1 MNRIKTRETVKD
13 IKALD
18 KAAIASERMRD
29 AFIRSK
35 DTASNLMDDGQV
47 SPSEYANDKV
57 QYVSEDIS
65 REVTHKIANDTKK
78 AAQHGREA
86 IQRRHIIKN
95 DEKKSSHQT
104 EEQYRQQ
111 NQQASSARP
120 SADAQHRTSNPQNT
134 VQRNKAHQRPQAQRP
149 DTERITNQGRE
160 LTSKQTKTSAIR
172 QSQKSAA
179 GTSDKLGYIRH
190 PKEPSKAVKQSTHT
204 IKQTAK
210 TTGKISAKSARRA
223 VKTAEQTSKAAV
235 KTAQN
240 TARAAQKA
248 TVAAERAAKLAV
260 QSARA
265 AAKAA
270 IVTTKTVTKAISA
283 TVKAIIAAGK
293 GLAAA
298 IAAGGWVAVVAIVLI
313 CLIGMIAASPFGI
326 FFAGDN
332 TEPDAVPISAAV
344 AQVNYDFNEKLETIQ
359 SGVDYTDVVVEGSLA
374 DWPEV
379 LAIFAVK
386 VAGSD
391 DVDAID
397 VATLDPARI
406 EKLKE
411 VFWDMNSLSSYV
423 ETINHPDSNPDDN
436 VDDSWTEKIL
446 HITIAHKTAADMP
459 TINHFSEKQ
468 NTVLKELLAERDTL
482 LELIGEVTFLSAEA
496 AEVIKNLPDEIS
508 PERKAVIKE
517 ACSLVGKVN
526 YFWGGKSLTIGWD
539 SRWGTL
545 QKVTADESPTTG
557 TYRPYGMDCS
567 GFVDW
572 VFYNAS
578 DSEYIISHGG
588 GAAAQHSYCQTISWD
603 EAMPGD
609 LVFYPDDEHVGIVA
623 GRDADRNL
631 LIIQCSSGYNNVVI
645 TGAEGFTSIARPLF
659 Y

>member
-57 QYVSEDIS
+57 EYVSEDIFK
-65 REVTHKIANDTKK
+65 EVTHMITNDTKK
-78 AAQHGREA
+78 AVQHGRKA
-86 IQRRHIIKN
+86 KQRRRIIKN
-95 DEKKSSHQT
+95 DEKKSSHQA

-111 NQQASSARP
+111 NQHGSSTQP
-120 SADAQHRTSNPQNT
+120 SADAQH
-134 VQRNKAHQRPQAQRP
+134 P
-149 DTERITNQGRE
+149 DPEKITNQGRE
-160 LTSKQTKTSAIR
+160 LARKQTKTNTIR
-172 QSQKSAA
+172 QSPKSVV
-179 GTSDKLGYIRH
+179 GTTDKLEYFKH

-210 TTGKISAKSARRA
+210 TTGKISAKSARRT
-223 VKTAEQTSKAAV
+223 VKTAEQTSKVAI

-248 TVAAERAAKLAV
+248 SVAAERAAKLAV

-265 AAKAA
+265 AARAAVATAKATA
-270 IVTTKTVTKAISA
+270 KAILA
-283 TVKAIIAAGK
+283 AVKAIIAAVK
-293 GLAAA
+293 GLVAA

-313 CLIGMIAASPFGI
+313 CLIGIIVASPFGI

-332 TEPDAVPISAAV
+332 TEPDAVPVSAAV

-359 SGVDYTDVVVEGSLA
+359 SANDYTAVVIEGSLA

-386 VAGSD
+386 VAGSE
-391 DVDAID
+391 DVNAID

-406 EKLKE
+406 EKLKA

-423 ETINHPDSNPDDN
+423 ETINHPDSSPDDD
-436 VDDSWTEKIL
+436 VDDSWTEKVL

-459 TINHFSEKQ
+459 EIYHFSERQK
-468 NTVLKELLAERDTL
+468 TLLKELLAERDTL
-482 LELIGEVTFLSAEA
+482 LDLIGEVTFICAEA
-496 AEVIKNLPDEIS
+496 AEIIKNLPDDIS
-508 PERKAVIKE
+508 PERKAVIRA

-526 YFWGGKSLTIGWD
+526 YFWGGKSLTIDWD

-545 QKVTADESPTTG
+545 QKVTAYESPTTG

-578 DSEYIISHGG
+578 DSEYIMSHGG

-623 GRDADRNL
+623 GRDEDGNL
-631 LIIQCSSGYNNVVI
+631 LIIHCASGYNNVVI
-645 TGAEGFTSIARPLF
+645 TSVDGFTFIGRPLF

>member
-1 MNRIKTRETVKD
+1 MSRIKTRETVKD

-35 DTASNLMDDGQV
+35 DTVSNLIDDGQV
-47 SPSEYANDKV
+47 SPCEYANDKV
-57 QYVSEDIS
+57 QCVSEDIS
-65 REVTHKIANDTKK
+65 REATHKIASDTKK
-78 AAQHGREA
+78 AAQSGREA
-86 IQRRHIIKN
+86 IQRRRIIKN
-95 DEKKSSHQT
+95 DEKKSTHQT
-104 EEQYRQQ
+104 EELYRQQ

-120 SADAQHRTSNPQNT
+120 SADDQSLINNLQNT
-134 VQRNKAHQRPQAQRP
+134 VQSSNASKSSQVQNP
-149 DTERITNQGRE
+149 DAERITNQGRDFAR
-160 LTSKQTKTSAIR
+160 KQTKVNAKRKPQNSSA
-172 QSQKSAA
+172 QV
-179 GTSDKLGYIRH
+179 SDKPGQTRH
-190 PKEPSKAVKQSTHT
+190 PKEASRVIKKPIHS
-204 IKQTAK
+204 IKQTRKATAK
-210 TTGKISAKSARRA
+210 PAKRT
-223 VKTAEQTSKAAV
+223 VKTAERTSKVAV

-248 TVAAERAAKLAV
+248 SVAAQRAAKLAV

-265 AAKAA
+265 AARAAVFTAKAA
-270 IVTTKTVTKAISA
+270 AKAISA
-283 TVKAIIAAGK
+283 AIKAIIAAVK
-293 GLAAA
+293 GLVAA
-298 IAAGGWVAVVAIVLI
+298 IAAGGWVALVAIGLI
-313 CLIGMIAASPFGI
+313 CLIGLIVASPFGI
-326 FFAGDN
+326 FLAGDN
-332 TEPDAVPISAAV
+332 TEPDTVPVSAAV

-359 SGVDYTDVVVEGSLA
+359 SAADYNDVVIEGSLA

-391 DVDAID
+391 EVDATD
-397 VATLDPARI
+397 VATLDPERI
-406 EKLKE
+406 EKLKA
-411 VFWDMNSLSSYV
+411 VFWDMNSLSIYV
-423 ETINHPDSNPDDN
+423 ETINHPDSNPDDD
-436 VDDSWTEKIL
+436 VDDSWSEKIL
-446 HITIAHKTAADMP
+446 HITIAHKTAVDMRA
-459 TINHFSEKQ
+459 IYNFSEKQ
-468 NTVLKELLAERDTL
+468 NTLLEELLAERDTL
-482 LELIGEVTFLSAEA
+482 LELIGEVTFISAEA
-496 AEVIKNLPDEIS
+496 VDVIKNLPGDIS
-508 PERKAVIKE
+508 PERKSVIKA

-578 DSEYIISHGG
+578 DGEYIISHGG
-588 GAAAQHSYCQTISWD
+588 GATAQHSYCYAISWN

-623 GRDADRNL
+623 GRDEDGNL
-631 LIIQCSSGYNNVVI
+631 LIIHCSSGCNNVVI
-645 TGAEGFTSIARPLF
+645 TSVDGFTSIGRPLF

>member
-1 MNRIKTRETVKD
+1 MSKIKTRETLKD

-57 QYVSEDIS
+57 QYVSEDIP
-65 REVTHKIANDTKK
+65 REVTHKIASDTKK
-78 AAQHGREA
+78 AAQSGREA
-86 IQRRHIIKN
+86 IQRRRIIKN
-95 DEKKSSHQT
+95 DEKKSTYQT

-111 NQQASSARP
+111 NQQASSARH
-120 SADAQHRTSNPQNT
+120 SANAQQNT
-134 VQRNKAHQRPQAQRP
+134 VQSNTAVQRPQAQRS
-149 DTERITNQGRE
+149 DTKRITNQGRE
-160 LTSKQTKTSAIR
+160 LTRTQTKTNAIR
-172 QSQKSAA
+172 QSQNSSV
-179 GTSDKLGYIRH
+179 GTSEKLGQINH
-190 PKEPSKAVKQSTHT
+190 PKEPLKAVKQPGRA
-204 IKQTAK
+204 IKQT
-210 TTGKISAKSARRA
+210 GKATAKSAKRT
-223 VKTAEQTSKAAV
+223 VKTGEHTSKVAV

-240 TARAAQKA
+240 TARAAQKSSI
-248 TVAAERAAKLAV
+248 AAQRAAKLAV

-265 AAKAA
+265 AARAAA
-270 IVTTKTVTKAISA
+270 ITAKAVVRAISVA
-283 TVKAIIAAGK
+283 VKAIIAAVK
-293 GLAAA
+293 GLIAA

-313 CLIGMIAASPFGI
+313 CLIGMIIASPFGI
-326 FFAGDN
+326 FFAGEN
-332 TEPDAVPISAAV
+332 TDPDAVPVSAAV
-344 AQVNYDFNEKLETIQ
+344 AQVNYAFNEKLETIQ
-359 SGVDYTDVVVEGSLA
+359 SSGDFTDVVIKGSLA

-391 DVDAID
+391 EVDATD

-406 EKLKE
+406 EKLKA
-411 VFWDMNSLSSYV
+411 VFWDMNSISSHV
-423 ETINHPDSNPDDN
+423 ETISHPDSDPDDD
-436 VDDSWTEKIL
+436 VDDSWSEKLL
-446 HITIAHKTAADMP
+446 HITIAHKTAEDM
-459 TINHFSEKQ
+459 TAIYNFSEKQ
-468 NTVLKELLAERDTL
+468 NTLLEELLVERDTL
-482 LELIGEVTFLSAEA
+482 LELIGEVTFISADA
-496 AEVIKNLPDEIS
+496 AAIIKNLPDNIS
-508 PERKAVIKE
+508 PERKVVIKA

-578 DSEYIISHGG
+578 DGKYIISHGS
-588 GAAAQHSYCQTISWD
+588 GASAQHSYCQTISWD

-609 LVFYPDDEHVGIVA
+609 LVFYPEDEHVGIVA
-623 GRDADRNL
+623 GRDEDGNL
-631 LIIQCSSGYNNVVI
+631 LIIHCSSGYNNVVI
-645 TGAEGFTSIARPLF
+645 TGVDGFTSIGRPLLN
-659 Y
+659 